1 MIEHTFASVR
11 PICQTTQPGEL
22 RPEVAPLLRFQAI
35 RDALE
40 QGDSRTASLHLAEA
54 KALEEWAFCG
64 VSSWTRWCDAIPL
77 SRMHA
82 HRLIAR
88 LDLES

>member
-1 MIEHTFASVR
+1 MTEHTFASVR
-11 PICQTTQPGEL
+11 HPWHNPPPGEL
-22 RPEVAPLLRFQAI
+22 RPETAPLLRFQAV

-40 QGDSRTASLHLAEA
+40 AGDSQTASLHLHAA
-54 KALEEWAFCG
+54 KTMEEWAFCG
-64 VSSWTRWCDAIPL
+64 VSSWTRWCDAVPL

-88 LDLES
+88 LDAES